1 MVRYQPKKIDETKP
15 LVINLEPNGR
25 NNDWREGELYE
36 TIAREACVVCVA
48 DVRRMVPNPLLQTDL
63 PELTKSLAPR
73 KVTMAGT
80 VDAAGN
86 AFRWIRSP
94 GRRVVDGRGNPVG
107 ELKKGGLVDG

>member
-80 VDAAGN
+80 VDAAGK
-86 AFRWIRSP
+86 RLS
-94 GRRVVDGRGNPVG
+94 VDSIAWQKGRGRQG
-107 ELKKGGLVDG
+107 KSCRRTKEGWLS